1 MRPSVAQRRTPQPVM
16 PTGGEEFLDRTIEV
30 FQPYSPTDLTRE
42 DAREIAANMTGLFGI
57 LLQLKKARLA
67 REQAESES
75 QPARK
80 SA

>member
-1 MRPSVAQRRTPQPVM
+1 MDPSVARQRTPQPVM
-16 PTGGEEFLDRTIEV
+16 PTGEEEFLDRAIEV
-30 FQPYSPTDLTRE
+30 FQPYSPTELTRE
-42 DAREIAANMTGLFGI
+42 DAREITANVTGLFGI

-67 REQAESES
+67 RVQAEAES